1 MAPSTPFAPVEIGHR
16 QFRWGSRTYVMG
28 IINVTPDSLTGD
40 GLVGSIEAARDRAE
54 RMVRAGVDILDVGGE
69 STRPGSEPVDPQEER
84 RRTEPVVSALAP
96 LGVPISIDT
105 RRAVV
110 AEAAITAGAS
120 LINDVSGLNDDPDMA
135 PLAAE
140 TGAAVCLMHM
150 RGTPA
155 SMQDAPEYGDV
166 VEEVASMLVE
176 RRLWALEAGIAP
188 ERIIV
193 DPGIGFGKTVEHN
206 LDLLNQLDWIRER
219 CQAPLLVGTSRKRF
233 IGAVLDRP
241 TEERLMGTAASVA
254 AAIARGA
261 DIVRVHD
268 VPEMVDVARLAD
280 AVLRRPAR
288 G

>member
-28 IINVTPDSLTGD
+28 IINVTPDSFTGD

-96 LGVPISIDT
+96 LGVPISIYT

-110 AEAAITAGAS
+110 AEAAIAAGAS

>member
-16 QFRWGSRTYVMG
+16 QFCWGSRTYVMG
-28 IINVTPDSLTGD
+28 IINVTPDSFTGD

>member
-16 QFRWGSRTYVMG
+16 QFCWGSRTYVMG
-28 IINVTPDSLTGD
+28 IINVTPDSFTGD

-110 AEAAITAGAS
+110 AEAAIAAGAS

>member
-16 QFRWGSRTYVMG
+16 QFCWGSRTYVMG
-28 IINVTPDSLTGD
+28 IINVTPDSFTGD

-110 AEAAITAGAS
+110 AEAAIAAGAS

-188 ERIIV
+188 EQIIV

-219 CQAPLLVGTSRKRF
+219 CKAPLLVGTSRKRF